1 MSVVELTKQ
10 SHEEPYKFRINHDDA
25 QAVLGPY
32 AKTPKDDKLPEVHT
46 TSNVAIL
53 GAGFSGIASSLT
65 CLKNL
70 NETDFVVFDKH
81 DNYGGLVRQY
91 VSWMCIRIPAV
102 WYSIFQRVE

>member
-65 CLKNL
+65 CLKN
-70 NETDFVVFDKH
+70 
-81 DNYGGLVRQY
+81 
-91 VSWMCIRIPAV
+91 
-102 WYSIFQRVE
+102 